1 MKTILCFGDSNTWGA
16 NPFDW
21 SRYPMDKRWP
31 GVLRNQLGDGYWV
44 IEEGLPGRTTVWE
57 DPLGEH
63 RSGKEYL
70 LPCLLS
76 HRPIDLVILMLG
88 TNDLKVRFHA
98 TAEDI
103 AYGAGI
109 LVQIIQESKLGKD
122 GLPPKVLLVAPPPI
136 LHADSSA
143 EMFAGGVEK
152 SRNFGKYYARI
163 AQEYKCEFLDAGEVI
178 QSHPNDGIHLG
189 DTEHRKLGSAISVV
203 VSQIL

>member
-1 MKTILCFGDSNTWGA
+1 MKTIVCFGDSNTWGT

-21 SRYPMDKRWP
+21 TRYPIENSWP
-31 GVLRNQLGDGYWV
+31 GVLSKRLGKNYRV

-76 HRPIDLVILMLG
+76 HQPIDLVVLMLG
-88 TNDLKVRFHA
+88 TNDLKVHFHA

-103 AYGAGI
+103 AAGAGM
-109 LVQIIQESKLGKD
+109 LVQMIQNSKTGPGGGAPL
-122 GLPPKVLLVAPPPI
+122 VLLIAPPPI
-136 LHADSSA
+136 LEVEITG
-143 EMFAGGVEK
+143 EMFANGAEK
-152 SRNFGKYYARI
+152 SKKFGHYFARI
-163 AQEYKCEFLDAGEVI
+163 ANEHGCAYLDAGEII

-189 DTEHRKLGSAISVV
+189 EDAHQLLGLAIAEK
-203 VSQIL
+203 ILLL